1 MALTQQDIADHL
13 DLAQQ
18 NVSELMKKLEIDWRE
33 ATLDEIRIAYV
44 RQLRAQAAGH
54 RTEDGLD
61 LVRERVM
68 TERVDRELKQFT
80 LAEKKGLLVNVEQL
94 EPELMQMV
102 GAFRTELLARD
113 DKLKADLDVL
123 HGVEVDITVLN
134 AYTIEALRHL
144 ARYDAGS
151 MVVGG
156 ETGALDGAAG
166 TDRADELG
174 APA

>member
-18 NVSELMKKLEIDWRE
+18 NVSELMKKLDIDWKA
-33 ATLDEIRIAYV
+33 ATLDEVRVAYI

-54 RTEDGLD
+54 RTEDGMD

-80 LAEKKGLLVNVEQL
+80 LAEKKALLVNVEQL

-102 GAFRTELLARD
+102 GAFRTELMARD

-123 HGVEVDITVLN
+123 HDIDVDIQVLN
-134 AYTIEALRHL
+134 AYTVEALRHL
-144 ARYDAGS
+144 ARYDPGSSRPGEQAGR
-151 MVVGG
+151 
-156 ETGALDGAAG
+156 LDGATG
-166 TDRADELG
+166 TDHADQLG
-174 APA
+174 AAA